1 MLTLPTNN
9 VFLSEQ
15 ELPVVL
21 AALNN
26 AIRDNRGL
34 SSDTIDLIIG
44 ARNEIQYAYAQML
57 EVD

>member
-1 MLTLPTNN
+1 MLTLPKNN

>member
-1 MLTLPTNN
+1 MLIMPTNN

-15 ELPVVL
+15 ELSVTL

-26 AIRDNRGL
+26 AIKIPGL
-34 SSDTIDLIIG
+34 SVSTADILIG